1 MDQLVQPLQ
10 DLATAATTA
19 TNAVEAQLR
28 WLVRPIRQWLDEP
41 AVTDI
46 YINGPDHAFVKRAG
60 RMSRENVRLSYEDLI
75 DIGINA
81 AALMAQDIGPD
92 VPLCSTRFPDG
103 HRVQLIRPPA
113 VADGQYSISIRRP
126 APKSPTLDDLA
137 RAGVF
142 SQAKLAGSGPSALD
156 RELTALYLA
165 CEWRD
170 FLHLAV
176 ANGKNIVFAGEVG
189 SGKTHNLRAFTNS
202 IRRDARI
209 VTVEDM
215 PEIIGLP
222 HENVVNM
229 FYSEGKQGTARVSAE
244 ELIVAALR
252 MGMDYL
258 LMQELRNAAAFAYL
272 RALAS
277 GHPGM
282 TTCHAPS
289 AAGAFDAIRLMV
301 KQHEAGRHLADDD
314 VRAMLFSLIDIV
326 VHCESRDGRYRMTE
340 VWYDPERRGGMVQAT
355 TSAE

>member
-1 MDQLVQPLQ
+1 M
-10 DLATAATTA
+10 
-19 TNAVEAQLR
+19 NAIEAQLR
-28 WLVRPIRQWLDEP
+28 WLLRPFQHWLDDP
-41 AVTDI
+41 GVTDI
-46 YINGPDHAFVKRAG
+46 YINGPDRFFVKRAG
-60 RMSRENVRLSYEDLI
+60 RTTRQDVRLSDDDLV

-92 VPLCSTRFPDG
+92 VPLCATRLPDG
-103 HRVQLIRPPA
+103 HRVQLVRSPA

-126 APKSPTLDDLA
+126 AARSPTLDDLA
-137 RAGVF
+137 AAGVF
-142 SQAKLAGSGPSALD
+142 SQAQLAGTGASAVD
-156 RELTALYLA
+156 RELASLYRA
-165 CEWRD
+165 GNWRA

-176 ANGKNIVFAGEVG
+176 ASGKNLVFAGEVG
-189 SGKTHNLRAFTNS
+189 SGKTHNLRAFTQS
-202 IRRDARI
+202 IRREARI

-229 FYSEGKQGTARVSAE
+229 FYSEGRQGTARVSAE
-244 ELIVAALR
+244 DLIVAALR

-289 AAGAFDAIRLMV
+289 ASAAFDAIRLMV

-314 VRAMLFSLIDIV
+314 VRAMLFALIDIV
-326 VHCESRDGRYRMTE
+326 VHCACRDGCYRMTE
-340 VWYDPERRGGMVQAT
+340 IWYEPDRRGGMARR
-355 TSAE
+355 AMAAA

>member
-1 MDQLVQPLQ
+1 M
-10 DLATAATTA
+10 
-19 TNAVEAQLR
+19 NAVEAQLR
-28 WLVRPIRQWLDEP
+28 WLLRPFQHWLDDP
-41 AVTDI
+41 GVTDVF
-46 YINGPDHAFVKRAG
+46 INGPDRFFVKRSG
-60 RMSRENVRLSYEDLI
+60 RTTREDVRLGYEDLV

-113 VADGQYSISIRRP
+113 VADGQYSISVRRP
-126 APKSPTLDDLA
+126 AATSPTLDDLA
-137 RAGVF
+137 NAGVF
-142 SQAKLAGSGPSALD
+142 SQARLADTGPSSID
-156 RELTALYLA
+156 RELASLYRA
-165 CEWRD
+165 GSWRA

-176 ANGKNIVFAGEVG
+176 SSGKNLVFAGEVG

-202 IRRDARI
+202 IRREARI

-215 PEIIGLP
+215 PEIIGLA

-229 FYSEGKQGTARVSAE
+229 FYSEGRQGTARVSAE
-244 ELIVAALR
+244 DLIVAALR

-289 AAGAFDAIRLMV
+289 ASAAFDAIRLMV

-326 VHCESRDGRYRMTE
+326 VHCECRDGRYRMTE
-340 VWYDPERRGGMVQAT
+340 IWYDPGRNGEIAPRAMA
-355 TSAE
+355 AA

>member
-1 MDQLVQPLQ
+1 M
-10 DLATAATTA
+10 
-19 TNAVEAQLR
+19 NAVEAQLR
-28 WLVRPIRQWLDEP
+28 WLLLPFQHWLDNP
-41 AVTDI
+41 DVTDI
-46 YINGPDHAFVKRAG
+46 YINGPNRFFVKRAG
-60 RMSRENVRLSYEDLI
+60 RITREDVRLDYEDLV

-92 VPLCSTRFPDG
+92 VPLCSTRLPDG

-113 VADGQYSISIRRP
+113 VADGQYSVSIRRP
-126 APKSPTLDDLA
+126 AAQSPTLDDLA
-137 RAGVF
+137 DAGVF
-142 SQAKLAGSGPSALD
+142 SQARLAGTGPSAVD
-156 RELTALYLA
+156 RELASLYRSGN
-165 CEWRD
+165 WRA

-176 ANGKNIVFAGEVG
+176 ASGKNLVFAGEVG

-202 IRRDARI
+202 IRREARI

-229 FYSEGKQGTARVSAE
+229 FYSEGRQGTARLSAE
-244 ELIVAALR
+244 DLIVAALR

-289 AAGAFDAIRLMV
+289 AAAAFDAIRLMV

-314 VRAMLFSLIDIV
+314 VRAMLFSLIDVV
-326 VHCESRDGRYRMTE
+326 VHCACRDGRYRMTE
-340 VWYDPERRGGMVQAT
+340 VWYDPARHSGPTPRAMEA
-355 TSAE
+355 A